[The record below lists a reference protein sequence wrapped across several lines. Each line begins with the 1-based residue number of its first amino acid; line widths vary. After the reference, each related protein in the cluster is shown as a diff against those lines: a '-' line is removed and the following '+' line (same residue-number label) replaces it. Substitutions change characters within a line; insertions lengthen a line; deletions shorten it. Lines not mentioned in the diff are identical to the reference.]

1 MPENAPNPPQLSVH
15 ILLPEAINRRLE
27 RWTHKME
34 GASWPA
40 WGGHVTL
47 VPNFIERGEPGSVRA
62 AVEAVC
68 AHEEPFTVH
77 FAAPSALQDS
87 TRPDYFAV
95 FLAVEGVT
103 QDAEDEADTAD
114 DDETEGEHDAV
125 QPIRHLRQKLLD
137 TLQPLREDLYPQL
150 VAQRFFPHVTLALGL
165 GELEAQKLV
174 REIRAEPLT
183 AEFKVEVVWLVTQT
197 FGEGGRFERQPIPLG
212 QVAAAELMRD

>member
-1 MPENAPNPPQLSVH
+1 
-15 ILLPEAINRRLE
+15 
-27 RWTHKME
+27 ME

-47 VPNFIERGEPGSVRA
+47 LPNFIERGEPGAVRA
-62 AVEAVC
+62 AVEAMCV
-68 AHEEPFTVH
+68 HEKPFTVN
-77 FAAPSALQDS
+77 FAAPSAVQDS

-103 QDAEDEADTAD
+103 HDVEDEVDATS
-114 DDETEGEHDAV
+114 DDEGESERDAA
-125 QPIRHLRQKLLD
+125 QPIRDLRQKLLD
-137 TLQPLREDLYPQL
+137 TLQPLREDMYPQL
-150 VAQRFFPHVTLALGL
+150 VAQKFMPHVTLALGL

-183 AEFKVEVVWLVTQT
+183 AEFKVEVIWLVTQT

-212 QVAAAELMRD
+212 QVATAELMRD